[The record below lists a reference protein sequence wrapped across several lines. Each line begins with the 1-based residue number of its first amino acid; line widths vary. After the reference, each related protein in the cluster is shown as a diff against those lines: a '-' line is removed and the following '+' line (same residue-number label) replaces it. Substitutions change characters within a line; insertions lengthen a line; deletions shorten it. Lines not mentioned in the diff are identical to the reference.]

1 MRPFIYNLALS
12 LGLKGQVYNDDSG
25 VQISL
30 CGSAADCESFLS
42 RLKKNPPPLARID
55 EIICENSSE
64 IFDDFRILS
73 SQQAQKIAPILSDF
87 AICADCEAEFRDPK
101 NRRYHHAFIN
111 CTHCGPRFSII
122 SSLPYDRKNTSMAE
136 FKMCASCEREY
147 NDPLNRRFHAQPTCC
162 PNCGPKAFLKDLKG
176 QILAGGESA
185 FSTCAK
191 LLEQGKIIA
200 IKGLG
205 GFHLCC
211 DGSNAK
217 AINELRQRKNRPAKP
232 LAIMCENE
240 QMASALADFTKGEKK
255 LLNSQLRPIV
265 LAKKSQ
271 VLKPK
276 LSQAIA
282 PNIDKIGV
290 FLAPTSFN
298 LLLFHYFKK
307 PIIATIANLSGEPII
322 TSSHELCAKLNSVAD
337 FVLDHNRQI
346 LNPSDD
352 SVVFYSESLELAQY
366 IRTSRGLRP
375 SIVPFGIPNNI
386 SPNSIISSENLLN
399 SRIPS
404 ENLLNSRISSENLL
418 NSRISSENS
427 RIPSENLLN
436 SRIPSEN
443 SRIPKY
449 TPHTPHKTILALGSE
464 LKNTFGIYYKG
475 NIFLS
480 PYIGDLKNIATKE
493 RFDALLATF
502 KRTYEL
508 EFTEIIADLH
518 PHFSHTKDF
527 EKSGQNIKKLAHH
540 KAHIYSVMCEN
551 NLPLNADILGFA
563 FDGTGYGEDSKIWG
577 GEVFGVCDS
586 KGLKRLYH
594 FENFAM
600 IGSENAIKNIYF
612 LAFALLRKYELSA
625 PSFFGRF
632 NQNQLKRLEIG
643 LKAASVQTSSLGRIF
658 DAVASIVLGLDS
670 VSYDAQAPMELEALY
685 DPSLDVCYEFS
696 VSGEIISLKAVLKS
710 ILAENLPSVAAT
722 GFINGIAA
730 LIAKIAKKHEKS
742 VVLGGGCFANKALL
756 ERTITLLKAQNTPYY
771 LPKNL
776 PAGDES
782 IALGQLYYALKD
794 ENE

>member
-25 VQISL
+25 VKISL

-42 RLKKNPPPLARID
+42 RLKKNPHPLARID
-55 EIICENSSE
+55 EIICESSSE
-64 IFDDFRILS
+64 IFDDFRIIS

-87 AICADCEAEFRDPK
+87 AICAQCEAEFRDPK

-176 QILAGGESA
+176 QILAHGESA
-185 FSTCAK
+185 FSTCAE

-217 AINELRQRKNRPAKP
+217 AINELRKRKNRPAKP

-271 VLKPK
+271 FLRPE
-276 LSQAIA
+276 LRQTIA

-298 LLLFHYFKK
+298 LLLFYYFKK
-307 PIIATIANLSGEPII
+307 PIIATSANLSGEPII
-322 TSSHELCAKLNSVAD
+322 TSFNELCAKLNSVAD

-375 SIVPFGIPNNI
+375 SIVPFEIPNNI
-386 SPNSIISSENLLN
+386 SP
-399 SRIPS
+399 
-404 ENLLNSRISSENLL
+404 
-418 NSRISSENS
+418 NS

-464 LKNTFGIYYKG
+464 LKNTFGIYHEG

-527 EKSGQNIKKLAHH
+527 ESQNLKKLAHH

-551 NLPLNADILGFA
+551 NLPLNADIIGFA
-563 FDGTGYGEDSKIWG
+563 FDGTGYGEDFKIWG
-577 GEVFGVCDS
+577 GEVFGVCKS

-594 FENFAM
+594 FDNFAM
-600 IGSENAIKNIYF
+600 IGSQNAIKNIYF

-696 VSGEIISLKAVLKS
+696 VSGEIISLEAVLKS

-756 ERTITLLKAQNTPYY
+756 EQTITLLKAQNTPYY

>member
-25 VQISL
+25 VQISI

-55 EIICENSSE
+55 EIICESSSE

-87 AICADCEAEFRDPK
+87 AICTQCEAEFRDPK

-176 QILAGGESA
+176 QILAHGESA
-185 FSTCAK
+185 FSTCAE

-211 DGSNAK
+211 DGSNIK
-217 AINELRQRKNRPAKP
+217 AINELRKRKNRPAKP

-240 QMASALADFTKGEKK
+240 QMASPLADFTKGEKK

-307 PIIATIANLSGEPII
+307 PIIATSANLSGEPII

-375 SIVPFGIPNNI
+375 SIAPFEIPNNI
-386 SPNSIISSENLLN
+386 SPN

-418 NSRISSENS
+418 NSRIS
-427 RIPSENLLN
+427 
-436 SRIPSEN
+436 SEN

-551 NLPLNADILGFA
+551 NLPLNADMLGFA
-563 FDGTGYGEDSKIWG
+563 FDGTGYGEDFKIWG

-594 FENFAM
+594 FDNFAM
-600 IGSENAIKNIYF
+600 IGSQNAIKNIYF

-685 DPSLDVCYEFS
+685 DSSLDVCYEFS
-696 VSGEIISLKAVLKS
+696 LSGEIISLEAVLKS
-710 ILAENLPSVAAT
+710 ILAESLPSVAAT

>member
-12 LGLKGQVYNDDSG
+12 LGLKGQVYNDGIG
-25 VQISL
+25 VQISI

-64 IFDDFRILS
+64 IFDDFRIIS

-136 FKMCASCEREY
+136 FKMCASCESEY

-176 QILAGGESA
+176 QILAHGESA
-185 FSTCAK
+185 FSTCAE

-200 IKGLG
+200 IKGLD

-217 AINELRQRKNRPAKP
+217 AINELRKRKNRPAKP

-240 QMASALADFTKGEKK
+240 QMASAFADFTKGEKK

-298 LLLFHYFKK
+298 LLLFYYFKK
-307 PIIATIANLSGEPII
+307 PIIATSANLSGEPII

-375 SIVPFGIPNNI
+375 SIVPFEIPNNI
-386 SPNSIISSENLLN
+386 SPN

-404 ENLLNSRISSENLL
+404 ENLLNSI
-418 NSRISSENS
+418 
-427 RIPSENLLN
+427 IPSENLLN

-449 TPHTPHKTILALGSE
+449 TPRTPHKTILALGSE

-480 PYIGDLKNIATKE
+480 PYIGDLKNIATKN

-527 EKSGQNIKKLAHH
+527 EGSSLKKLAHH

-563 FDGTGYGEDSKIWG
+563 FDGTGYGEDAKIWG
-577 GEVFGVCDS
+577 GEVFGVCEN

-594 FENFAM
+594 FDNFAM
-600 IGSENAIKNIYF
+600 IGSQNAIKNIYF

-632 NQNQLKRLEIG
+632 DENQLKRLEIG

-685 DPSLDVCYEFS
+685 DSSLDVCYEFS
-696 VSGEIISLKAVLKS
+696 VSGEIISLEAVLKS
-710 ILAENLPSVAAT
+710 ILAESLPSVAAT

-756 ERTITLLKAQNTPYY
+756 ERTITLLEAQNTPYY

>member
-12 LGLKGQVYNDDSG
+12 LGLKGQVYNDGIG

-55 EIICENSSE
+55 EIICESSSE

-87 AICADCEAEFRDPK
+87 AICTQCEAEFRDPK

-185 FSTCAK
+185 FSTCTE

-217 AINELRQRKNRPAKP
+217 AINELRKRKNRPAKP

-271 VLKPK
+271 VLRAK

-307 PIIATIANLSGEPII
+307 PIIATSANLSGEPII

-375 SIVPFGIPNNI
+375 SIVPFEIPNNI
-386 SPNSIISSENLLN
+386 SPNSRIPSENLLN

-404 ENLLNSRISSENLL
+404 ENLLNSRISSEN
-418 NSRISSENS
+418 
-427 RIPSENLLN
+427 
-436 SRIPSEN
+436 

-449 TPHTPHKTILALGSE
+449 TPHKTILALGSE

-480 PYIGDLKNIATKE
+480 PYIGDLKNIATKQ

-508 EFTEIIADLH
+508 EFSEIIADLH

-527 EKSGQNIKKLAHH
+527 ENSSPKKLAHH

-551 NLPLNADILGFA
+551 NLPLNADIIGFA
-563 FDGTGYGEDSKIWG
+563 FDGTGYGEDFKIWG

-600 IGSENAIKNIYF
+600 IGSQNAIKNIYF

-696 VSGEIISLKAVLKS
+696 VSGEIISLEAVLKS
-710 ILAENLPSVAAT
+710 ILAESLPSVAAT

-756 ERTITLLKAQNTPYY
+756 EQTITLLKAQNTPYY

>member
-1 MRPFIYNLALS
+1 MNCLKITLKGLVQGVGMRPFIYNLALS

-25 VQISL
+25 VRISL

-42 RLKKNPPPLARID
+42 SIKKNPPPLARID
-55 EIICENSSE
+55 EIICKSSSE
-64 IFDDFRILS
+64 IFDDFRIIS

-87 AICADCEAEFRDPK
+87 AICAQCEAEFRDPK

-136 FKMCASCEREY
+136 FKMCASCESEY

-176 QILAGGESA
+176 QILAHGESA
-185 FSTCAK
+185 FSTCAE

-217 AINELRQRKNRPAKP
+217 AINELRKRKNRPAKP

-298 LLLFHYFKK
+298 LLLFYYFKK
-307 PIIATIANLSGEPII
+307 PIIATSANLSGEPII
-322 TSSHELCAKLNSVAD
+322 TSSHELCAKLNLMAD

-375 SIVPFGIPNNI
+375 SIVPFEIPNNI
-386 SPNSIISSENLLN
+386 SPNS
-399 SRIPS
+399 RIPS
-404 ENLLNSRISSENLL
+404 E

-427 RIPSENLLN
+427 RIP
-436 SRIPSEN
+436 
-443 SRIPKY
+443 KY
-449 TPHTPHKTILALGSE
+449 TPRTPHKTILALGSE

-480 PYIGDLKNIATKE
+480 PYIGDLKNIATKK

-551 NLPLNADILGFA
+551 NLPLNADIIGFA
-563 FDGTGYGEDSKIWG
+563 FDGTGYGEDFKIWG
-577 GEVFGVCDS
+577 GEVFGVCKS
-586 KGLKRLYH
+586 KRLKRLYH
-594 FENFAM
+594 FDNFAM
-600 IGSENAIKNIYF
+600 IGSQNAIKNIYF

-632 NQNQLKRLEIG
+632 DDNQLKMLEIG

-710 ILAENLPSVAAT
+710 ILAESLPSVAAT

-756 ERTITLLKAQNTPYY
+756 EQTITLLKAQNTPYY

>member
-1 MRPFIYNLALS
+1 MRFIHLNCLKITLKGLVQGVGMRPFIYNLALS

-25 VQISL
+25 VKISL

-42 RLKKNPPPLARID
+42 SIKKNPPPLARID

-64 IFDDFRILS
+64 IFDDFRIIS

-87 AICADCEAEFRDPK
+87 AICADCEAEFRDTK

-136 FKMCASCEREY
+136 FKMCASCESEY

-185 FSTCAK
+185 FSTCAE

-217 AINELRQRKNRPAKP
+217 AINELRKRKNRPAKP

-298 LLLFHYFKK
+298 LLLFYYFKK
-307 PIIATIANLSGEPII
+307 PIIATSANLSGEPII
-322 TSSHELCAKLNSVAD
+322 TSFNELCAKLNLMAD

-375 SIVPFGIPNNI
+375 SIVPFEIPNNI
-386 SPNSIISSENLLN
+386 SP
-399 SRIPS
+399 
-404 ENLLNSRISSENLL
+404 

-436 SRIPSEN
+436 SKIPSEN

-449 TPHTPHKTILALGSE
+449 TPRTPHKTILALGSE
-464 LKNTFGIYYKG
+464 LKNTFGIYHEG

-480 PYIGDLKNIATKE
+480 PYIGDLKNIATKK

-551 NLPLNADILGFA
+551 NLPLNADIIGFA
-563 FDGTGYGEDSKIWG
+563 FDGTGYGEDFKIWG
-577 GEVFGVCDS
+577 GEVFGVCKS
-586 KGLKRLYH
+586 KRLKRLYH
-594 FENFAM
+594 FDNFAM
-600 IGSENAIKNIYF
+600 IGSQNAIKNIYF

-643 LKAASVQTSSLGRIF
+643 LKAACVQTSSLGRIF

-670 VSYDAQAPMELEALY
+670 ISYDAQAPMELEALY
-685 DPSLDVCYEFS
+685 DPSLDICYEFS
-696 VSGEIISLKAVLKS
+696 VSGEIISLKSVLKS
-710 ILAENLPSVAAT
+710 ILAESLPSVAAT

-756 ERTITLLKAQNTPYY
+756 EQTITLLKAQNTPYY

>member
-12 LGLKGQVYNDDSG
+12 LGLKGQVYNDGIG
-25 VQISL
+25 VQISI

-55 EIICENSSE
+55 EIICESSNE

-176 QILAGGESA
+176 QILAHGESA
-185 FSTCAK
+185 FSTCAE

-217 AINELRQRKNRPAKP
+217 AINELRKRKNRPAKP

-240 QMASALADFTKGEKK
+240 QMASAFADFTNGEKK

-271 VLKPK
+271 FLKPK

-307 PIIATIANLSGEPII
+307 PIIATSANLSGEPII

-375 SIVPFGIPNNI
+375 SIVPFEIPNNI
-386 SPNSIISSENLLN
+386 SPN

-404 ENLLNSRISSENLL
+404 ENLLNSRIS
-418 NSRISSENS
+418 
-427 RIPSENLLN
+427 SENLLN

-600 IGSENAIKNIYF
+600 IGSQNAIKNIYF

-685 DPSLDVCYEFS
+685 DSSLDVCYEFS
-696 VSGEIISLKAVLKS
+696 VNDEIISLEAVLKS
-710 ILAENLPSVAAT
+710 ILAESLPSVAAT